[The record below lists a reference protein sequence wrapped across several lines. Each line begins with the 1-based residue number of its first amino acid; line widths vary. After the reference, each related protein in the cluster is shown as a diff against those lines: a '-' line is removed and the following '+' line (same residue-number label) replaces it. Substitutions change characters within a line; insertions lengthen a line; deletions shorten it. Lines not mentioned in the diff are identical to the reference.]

1 MAFLC
6 IPVLFGRFYWEQM
19 LEAVHQV
26 HSHNIVHADL
36 KPSNFLLV
44 GSELKVRV
52 PGSCRCFEIWMRFWC
67 SCL

>member
-1 MAFLC
+1 
-6 IPVLFGRFYWEQM
+6 M

-52 PGSCRCFEIWMRFWC
+52 PGFSRCLEIWIR
-67 SCL
+67 